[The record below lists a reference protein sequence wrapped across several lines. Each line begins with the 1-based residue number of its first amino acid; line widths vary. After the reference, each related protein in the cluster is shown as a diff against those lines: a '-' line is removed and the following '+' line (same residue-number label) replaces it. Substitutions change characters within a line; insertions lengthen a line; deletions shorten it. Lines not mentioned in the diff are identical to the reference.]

1 MTVPAAGVLD
11 EAPFGL
17 AYLDRE
23 LRIVWA
29 NDYVAALVGLTPADV
44 IGRPVTEIV
53 AGTDAEAEAEQV
65 VRAVLDG
72 EQRTADHLLRWPAR
86 YDPAVTYAYRL
97 VFFTVRLP
105 DETDGLGV
113 LVTEATDEVE
123 ASSRLAIATE
133 RLHLLSDLAGQMS
146 ATFDVDRIV
155 ELTADLVLPVLG
167 DACAVDVLEDDD
179 PMARRVT
186 RASSTHANRTSATP
200 NSRTVTSAMEIAPP
214 PPVARVLTSGTLLR
228 FPHVPAGLVDDVST
242 DRQGNAVVVPMR
254 ARGQVVGAIS
264 LARFGSSRGYT
275 PDEVAFAVEAAGRI
289 AVALDN
295 ARLFA
300 AQRDVASTLQHAL
313 LPQRLPELPGVNVA
327 ARYIAGSAHTEVGGD
342 WYDVTPLTDGKL
354 ALVIGD
360 VMGRGVRAAAVMGQL
375 RAAVRAYTVLD
386 LSPSQLLTY
395 LDQVVSS
402 LDDVQLVTCLYGVLD
417 PVTRAFTYARAGHHA
432 PLLRESDGTVRTLD
446 SPSAP
451 PLGLLDMVEGSPAE
465 YATTLPARSTLL
477 LYTDGLVEERT
488 IDPGIR
494 HVQLT
499 EGFAAGTGTST
510 ESTVETVLLS
520 MGRTGEHTDDIA
532 VVAVHLTGAES
543 ESAQPPAD
551 VAHAHFTVSDVPE
564 SVAAARNFLTSVLD
578 DWHLDSLVDTAAL
591 LVSETVTN
599 ALLHA
604 RSTADIQVWRTATGI
619 EVEVSD
625 LDDRLPTPRALDLEA
640 ESGRGLRLLDELS
653 AAWGAEPSDAGKRV
667 WFRLDLTD
675 HGDEQA

>member
-1 MTVPAAGVLD
+1 MGVPAAGVLD

-23 LRIVWA
+23 LRFVWA
-29 NDYVAALVGLTPADV
+29 NAYVAALVDRTPADLT
-44 IGRPVTEIV
+44 GQLVTDV
-53 AGTDAEAEAEQV
+53 FAGTDAEAEQV
-65 VRAVLDG
+65 VRAVLAG
-72 EQRTADHLLRWPAR
+72 KARTADHLLRWPAR
-86 YDPAVTYAYRL
+86 YDPAATYAYHL
-97 VFFTVRLP
+97 VFFAAELP
-105 DETDGLGV
+105 DGADGLGV
-113 LVTEATDEVE
+113 LVTEATEEVE

-186 RASSTHANRTSATP
+186 RASSTHAPHGPSAAS
-200 NSRTVTSAMEIAPP
+200 SRTVTSAAEIAPP

-228 FPHVPAGLVDDVST
+228 FPLVPAGLVDDADS

-264 LARFGSSRGYT
+264 LARFGSTRGYT
-275 PDEVAFAVEAAGRI
+275 PDEIAFAVEAAGRI
-289 AVALDN
+289 GVALDN
-295 ARLFA
+295 ARLFE

-313 LPQRLPELPGVNVA
+313 LPQRLPQLPGIEVA

-342 WYDVTPLTDGKL
+342 WYDVTPLPDGKL

-375 RAAVRAYTVLD
+375 RAAVRAYTVLN
-386 LSPSQLLTY
+386 LSPGELLTH
-395 LDQVVSS
+395 LDQVVAS

-417 PVTRAFTYARAGHHA
+417 PQTRAFTYARAGHHS
-432 PLLRESDGTVRTLD
+432 PLLREADGTVRTLD

-451 PLGLLDMVEGSPAE
+451 PLGLLDMVDGSPAE
-465 YATTLPARSTLL
+465 YATTLPPRSTLL
-477 LYTDGLVEERT
+477 LYTDGLVEERA

-494 HVQLT
+494 HVQLA
-499 EGFAAGTGTST
+499 EGFTAGTGTST
-510 ESTVETVLLS
+510 ESTVETVLLA
-520 MGRTGEHTDDIA
+520 MGRTGEHSDDIA
-532 VVAVHLTGAES
+532 VVAVHLAGAEQAAVD
-543 ESAQPPAD
+543 EPT
-551 VAHAHFTVSDVPE
+551 HAHFTVTDVPE
-564 SVAAARNFLTSVLD
+564 SVSAARTFLTNVLD
-578 DWHLDSLVDTAAL
+578 DWHLGSLVDTAAL

-619 EVEVSD
+619 EVEVRD
-625 LDDRLPTPRALDLEA
+625 RDDRLPAPRTLDLEA

-667 WFRLDLTD
+667 WFRLDVTNPPED
-675 HGDEQA
+675 RD